1 MPSAPEGRPPN
12 PAIGGAD
19 YVGRVADRGDQQAP
33 PRTEDRHL
41 LAKSSGRAFGGA
53 LLFALP
59 LLMTME
65 IWELGLS
72 IPRYRLGLLLAATVL
87 LVVFLSQHFGA
98 GMPGVGWP
106 GYLADA
112 GVAFVMAAVATALVL
127 GVLAVIRPV
136 QGWQD
141 SLSIISL
148 EMLPAAV
155 GASFARSQLGVGGR
169 RVPTTTYGGELLLMA
184 AGAVVFAANIA
195 PTEEVVLLA
204 AKMGAWHPVA
214 LVVLCLVLMHGF
226 VYSVGFRGQEPAVG
240 GVLRSFLTLTVV
252 GYVIALVVSAYLLWT
267 FGRFDGV
274 GAAMAVT
281 EAVVL
286 ALPASLGAAAA
297 RLIL

>member
-1 MPSAPEGRPPN
+1 M
-12 PAIGGAD
+12 
-19 YVGRVADRGDQQAP
+19 ADRGGPEAP
-33 PRTEDRHL
+33 SRTEDRHL
-41 LAKSSGRAFGGA
+41 LAKGSGRAFGGA

-72 IPRYRLGLLLAATVL
+72 VPRYRLALLLAATVL

-98 GMPGVGWP
+98 GMPGVGWS

-112 GVAFVMAAVATALVL
+112 GVAFAMAVVAAALVL
-127 GVLAVIRPV
+127 GTLAVIDPV
-136 QGWQD
+136 RGWQD
-141 SLSIISL
+141 ALSITSL
-148 EMLPAAV
+148 AMLPAAV
-155 GASFARSQLGVGGR
+155 GASFARSQLGIGGR

-204 AKMGAWHPVA
+204 AEMGPWHPVA

-226 VYSVGFRGQEPAVG
+226 VYWVGFRGQEPAVG
-240 GVLRSFLTLTVV
+240 GMLRSFLTLTVV
-252 GYVIALVVSAYLLWT
+252 GYALALAVSAYLLWT
-267 FGRFDGV
+267 FGRFDGA
-274 GAAMAVT
+274 GATMVLT
-281 EAVVL
+281 QAVVL

>member
-1 MPSAPEGRPPN
+1 M
-12 PAIGGAD
+12 
-19 YVGRVADRGDQQAP
+19 ADRGDQQAST
-33 PRTEDRHL
+33 RDHDRHENRHL
-41 LAKSSGRAFGGA
+41 LAQSSGRAFGGA

-65 IWELGLS
+65 IWSLALS
-72 IPRYRLGLLLAATVL
+72 VPRYRLALLMVATVV

-98 GMPGVGWP
+98 GTSSVGWP

-112 GVAFVMAAVATALVL
+112 GVAFVMAAVAAVLVL
-127 GVLAVIRPV
+127 GVLAVIEPLRN
-136 QGWQD
+136 WQD
-141 SLSIISL
+141 ALSITSL
-148 EMLPAAV
+148 ALLPAAV
-155 GASFARSQLGVGGR
+155 GASFARSQLGAGGR
-169 RVPTTTYGGELLLMA
+169 RTPTTTYGGELLLMA

-204 AKMGAWHPVA
+204 AEIDPWHPVA
-214 LVVLCLVLMHGF
+214 LVLLCLVLMHGF
-226 VYSVGFRGQEPAVG
+226 VYWVGFRGQESAAG

-252 GYVIALVVSAYLLWT
+252 GYVIALTVSAYLLWT
-267 FGRFDGV
+267 FGRFDGA